1 MGRKISVIDASVR
14 SWYVPDIDDNK
25 QDPDPFQVL
34 ISPLSGKDLRQL
46 RSSLKLKA
54 TSLENDDLMQ
64 AAERREEEL
73 KGLIVA
79 QHVHEVKGYIAQ
91 NVSTGAITE
100 PSSGSELVE
109 CILSSHPE
117 ELAVLADIYEAILK
131 SSKLSEDVKKKQ
143 SLQSGLPVPVMPE
156 DKAGDA
162 QNAEA
167 QTFQVKT
174 TSGNSATVTMIQ
186 PSEASVSTGLPG

>member
-91 NVSTGAITE
+91 NVSTGANTE
-100 PSSGSELVE
+100 PASGSELVE

-174 TSGNSATVTMIQ
+174 TSGNNATVTMIQ